1 MGKTAFWR
9 KISLWEL
16 PLVTIDI
23 KIVKGRIRNLP
34 LFRECRFGSQM
45 VDRLRKK
52 GKSNMEQLIAVIDA
66 LPEYLK
72 YVYPGYISIYL
83 YMFFKAKT
91 VSETKGILLK
101 SVVISY
107 LYVTAI
113 DQLSIASQLYEN
125 FWLILISVVFA
136 YIAYL
141 FTKSDYTRVVLDTMN
156 VQTTFY
162 ENEMDALLGDDSGA
176 WLCVYIKDEN
186 LVYEGWLHYDEM
198 EAPRKYISLTNY
210 RKYMLDEDGSPRKR
224 YIEEHDNDHEEEVL
238 IFWDEIKRIEKR
250 KTT

>member
-1 MGKTAFWR
+1 MGLR
-9 KISLWEL
+9 VIISHIQS
-16 PLVTIDI
+16 PS
-23 KIVKGRIRNLP
+23 
-34 LFRECRFGSQM
+34 LFGGCRFESQTAN
-45 VDRLRKK
+45 RPRKK
-52 GKSNMEQLIAVIDA
+52 EKSNMEQLIAVIDA

-113 DQLSIASQLYEN
+113 DQLSIDSQLYEN
-125 FWLILISVVFA
+125 FWLILISVIFA

-141 FTKSDYTRVVLDTMN
+141 FTKSDYTRAVLDAMN
-156 VQTTFY
+156 VQTAFY
-162 ENEMDALLGDDSGA
+162 ENEMDALLDDDSGA

-198 EAPRKYISLTNY
+198 EASRKYISLTNY
-210 RKYMLDEDGSPRKR
+210 RKYMLDEDGFPQKQ

>member
-1 MGKTAFWR
+1 MGLR
-9 KISLWEL
+9 VIISHIQS
-16 PLVTIDI
+16 PS
-23 KIVKGRIRNLP
+23 
-34 LFRECRFGSQM
+34 LFGGCRFESQTAN
-45 VDRLRKK
+45 RPRKK
-52 GKSNMEQLIAVIDA
+52 EKSNMEQLIAVIDA

-113 DQLSIASQLYEN
+113 DQLSIDSQLYEN
-125 FWLILISVVFA
+125 FWLILISVIFA

-141 FTKSDYTRVVLDTMN
+141 FTKSDYTRVVLDAMN
-156 VQTTFY
+156 IQTAFY

-198 EAPRKYISLTNY
+198 EASRKYISLTNY
-210 RKYMLDEDGSPRKR
+210 RKYMLDEDGFPQKQ

>member
-1 MGKTAFWR
+1 
-9 KISLWEL
+9 
-16 PLVTIDI
+16 
-23 KIVKGRIRNLP
+23 
-34 LFRECRFGSQM
+34 
-45 VDRLRKK
+45 
-52 GKSNMEQLIAVIDA
+52 
-66 LPEYLK
+66 
-72 YVYPGYISIYL
+72 
-83 YMFFKAKT
+83 MFFKAKT
-91 VSETKGILLK
+91 VSESKGILLK

-113 DQLSIASQLYEN
+113 DQLSIDSQLYEN
-125 FWLILISVVFA
+125 FGLILISVIFA

-141 FTKSDYTRVVLDTMN
+141 FTKSDCTRVVLDTMN
-156 VQTTFY
+156 VQTVFY

-198 EAPRKYISLTNY
+198 EAYRKYISLTNY
-210 RKYMLDEDGSPRKR
+210 RKYMLDEDGFPKKR